1 MQNLSHW
8 VTGWIDWN
16 IALNKNG
23 APNWAKN
30 FVDSPIIVMP
40 ETDEFYKQPMYY
52 AIGHFSKFVPRNSQR
67 IQSTVFNDNEDVK
80 QIAFLTPDQRIV
92 IVFINGLI
100 KQISILYFK
109 KFCIASLTFKLN
121 FYNNVL
127 KYI

>member
-1 MQNLSHW
+1 MHW
-8 VTGWIDWN
+8 TNGWIDYN
-16 IALNKNG
+16 MAVNENG
-23 APNWAKN
+23 GPNWSNNAA
-30 FVDSPIIVMP
+30 DSSIVIT
-40 ETDEFYKQPMYY
+40 ENDEFYKQPMYY